1 MLDEPCF
8 GAADGLV
15 IDFAG
20 AGRADAS
27 GVVETLTRDP
37 PVVGTGGITT
47 FDDDDF
53 FAGDFLTAFLV
64 VFFAAVFLTAFLAV
78 VFFAAVFLTARF
90 AVVFFAAVFLA
101 GDFFAVF
108 FAVDFFGA
116 AFLAALFFFTATV
129 YLLELCNGGIWEKF
143 NLGF

>member
-1 MLDEPCF
+1 LLDEPCF

-64 VFFAAVFLTAFLAV
+64 VFFAAVFFAA

-90 AVVFFAAVFLA
+90 AVVFFFAAVFLA